1 LKNLN
6 ISPLRRGP
14 RINPVRA
21 ESVFRFHHQVREF
34 IFGNRSKWLAKLA
47 SRFLLRSQWKKS
59 KPIVTAALAE
69 VSSVA
74 GEASHRA
81 RLYPWSVHG

>member
-1 LKNLN
+1 VVSNRHGRAFLQHPNTDAAEGSQRGFRKNLN
-6 ISPLRRGP
+6 ISPLRRGS

-47 SRFLLRSQWKKS
+47 SRFLLRS
-59 KPIVTAALAE
+59 
-69 VSSVA
+69 
-74 GEASHRA
+74 
-81 RLYPWSVHG
+81 